1 MALKSGIHF
10 FIKVHSVLKHF
21 LCFFKELWIIKTLLS
36 IFKIVLIYKTIK
48 QEDLIMVYG
57 IVSQLDDATTK
68 AFFRSKKVADA
79 NVVFSTQ
86 LSVLVKVLKS
96 GDIVYVVSVN
106 RFGTVSQFLNFGRFC
121 MANGVS
127 LHVLAQPY
135 LDLVSGKHWKPAVMS
150 QMMKMVE
157 IERRA
162 TGKMSQGFRMTNE
175 QWEYVYRCFEIM
187 NLEVLA
193 YTFSAD
199 GVLKRGS

>member
-1 MALKSGIHF
+1 
-10 FIKVHSVLKHF
+10 
-21 LCFFKELWIIKTLLS
+21 
-36 IFKIVLIYKTIK
+36 
-48 QEDLIMVYG
+48 MVYG

-127 LHVLAQPY
+127 SVVWGTRLHTMPY
-135 LDLVSGKHWKPAVMS
+135 VAFYW
-150 QMMKMVE
+150 
-157 IERRA
+157 
-162 TGKMSQGFRMTNE
+162 F
-175 QWEYVYRCFEIM
+175 
-187 NLEVLA
+187 
-193 YTFSAD
+193 
-199 GVLKRGS
+199 

>member
-1 MALKSGIHF
+1 M
-10 FIKVHSVLKHF
+10 
-21 LCFFKELWIIKTLLS
+21 
-36 IFKIVLIYKTIK
+36 
-48 QEDLIMVYG
+48 
-57 IVSQLDDATTK
+57 
-68 AFFRSKKVADA
+68 
-79 NVVFSTQ
+79 

-162 TGKMSQGFRMTNE
+162 IGKMSQGFRMTNE
-175 QWEYVYRCFEIM
+175 QWEYLYRCFEIM